1 MVTLLYVVATFL
13 VALLL
18 GIGSARYMV
27 ERGSP
32 LTTSVAGP
40 WSSWIY
46 EGNPS
51 ADLYTKAHLAS
62 SGRLPLTS
70 TMARYFLAS
79 ADSLGAPLV
88 SGCEYLISG
97 SPLNARWWS
106 LALYDESGSI
116 IANPSGRHS
125 FNSEEA
131 VRRADGT
138 YHVTLARNARP
149 ENWLPSGAEDQGIFL
164 MLRIYG
170 PRDTDASGTGII
182 LPASLPVIERQACE

>member
-32 LTTSVAGP
+32 ITTTVAGP
-40 WSSWIY
+40 WSSWVY
-46 EGNPS
+46 EGNPN

-79 ADSLGAPLV
+79 TDSEGAPLV
-88 SGCEYLISG
+88 SGCEYSISG

-116 IANPSGRHS
+116 IRNPSGRYS

-138 YHVTLARNARP
+138 YRVTVARNARP
-149 ENWLPSGAEDQGIFL
+149 ENWLPSGAVEQGLVL